1 MASGSEDAAMA
12 SSNAS
17 GGVNATD
24 WATPHVILGVD
35 INSLPGSDAERAL
48 VYFLLNVVVCSV
60 IPIPLAGPLIA
71 AGALL
76 FGIAAGMALNVSSSV
91 VGAYVALLLTRSFCR
106 PCMLGALGSKGKAR
120 WQALDAA
127 LTADGPVL
135 ALLIRLSPLSPMV
148 LTNVL
153 LSLTS
158 LSQPHY
164 LWTTA
169 VGIVPG
175 NLPYAYAAKVTAE
188 LADASHE
195 DPLMISLT
203 AVGLLASLALALR
216 VATLARRA
224 LAKHRL
230 DGNHARGSGMPAVA
244 EDWCPPSDDAEAI
257 ELSPLDEPPPDKP
270 AAPDGLRASVQSD
283 ASLASP
289 ERTESKALLFSTS
302 ARKGKPSGGEGGS
315 LARAGSRAFR
325 ALEEDGEAG
334 GEAEVDFGELPTKES
349 SQRV

>member
-1 MASGSEDAAMA
+1 MGSISEDAAMASGSEDAAMA

-24 WATPHVILGVD
+24 WAFAGEPPHVILGVD
-35 INSLPGSDAERAL
+35 INSLPGSDAERAV

-158 LSQPHY
+158 LSQ
-164 LWTTA
+164 
-169 VGIVPG
+169 
-175 NLPYAYAAKVTAE
+175 
-188 LADASHE
+188 
-195 DPLMISLT
+195 
-203 AVGLLASLALALR
+203 
-216 VATLARRA
+216 
-224 LAKHRL
+224 
-230 DGNHARGSGMPAVA
+230 ARG
-244 EDWCPPSDDAEAI
+244 
-257 ELSPLDEPPPDKP
+257 
-270 AAPDGLRASVQSD
+270 AS
-283 ASLASP
+283 
-289 ERTESKALLFSTS
+289 
-302 ARKGKPSGGEGGS
+302 
-315 LARAGSRAFR
+315 
-325 ALEEDGEAG
+325 
-334 GEAEVDFGELPTKES
+334 
-349 SQRV
+349 

>member
-1 MASGSEDAAMA
+1 MYMGSISEDAAMASGSEDAAMA

-158 LSQPHY
+158 LSQ
-164 LWTTA
+164 
-169 VGIVPG
+169 
-175 NLPYAYAAKVTAE
+175 
-188 LADASHE
+188 
-195 DPLMISLT
+195 
-203 AVGLLASLALALR
+203 
-216 VATLARRA
+216 
-224 LAKHRL
+224 
-230 DGNHARGSGMPAVA
+230 ARG
-244 EDWCPPSDDAEAI
+244 
-257 ELSPLDEPPPDKP
+257 
-270 AAPDGLRASVQSD
+270 AS
-283 ASLASP
+283 
-289 ERTESKALLFSTS
+289 
-302 ARKGKPSGGEGGS
+302 
-315 LARAGSRAFR
+315 
-325 ALEEDGEAG
+325 
-334 GEAEVDFGELPTKES
+334 
-349 SQRV
+349 